1 MKKRLNIGRL
11 LLLAVTA
18 ALLSCALS
26 ASGEISERL
35 RERIRERSRA
45 DTQRVET
52 KSVQPTSPRSVSGV
66 LGSPRVPSGPP
77 AESRSVSVFSAPRPS
92 RSPGSVLGGNSLP
105 QVSSPQIVTG
115 GSSGGRQPVSPGPVV
130 IMGRPE
136 TRQPVAPGPIAPGRQ
151 EVRVSPPSVGM
162 VLGSEPTRQVA
173 PRAPTQG
180 EGSVS
185 ASTSVSGVLGAVRD
199 RVRQETSATTQPV
212 QPGRGEVHRGAS
224 RSAPSPSAVLGGASR
239 PNAVTRDT
247 GRPVRIDDAYSRG
260 AVDTSVGQ
268 TLGAPAG
275 QSISTVLGESR
286 VTKRIYSYGP
296 GRRTTRSGRVVVIP
310 PYSYRS
316 TTIFLGFGDLYP
328 RYRIPIAGYSV
339 NYFYYPYYCEAPIVT
354 GYTVFPS
361 LYFYYG
367 TVPRYVYGPRI
378 IVLERPTYIIE
389 REVRVLEDDVDYYY
403 LSPEV
408 RTSLKET
415 LQDIKEAWE
424 YGDFDLLL
432 RHVRAEGK
440 IHVYIR
446 GKYSYSLTTEDYRDM
461 TKDAIEHTDTKSF
474 EWVKTENV
482 SDSEVV
488 AKAKHVFLDKDGNR
502 RTVYASYRLV
512 KERGVWWIVGVGTS
526 NKLSDD

>member
-1 MKKRLNIGRL
+1 MKKPFNVGRL

-52 KSVQPTSPRSVSGV
+52 KSVQPTSPMSVSGV
-66 LGSPRVPSGPP
+66 LGSPGISTSPVKRRGMG
-77 AESRSVSVFSAPRPS
+77 ALSAPIPS

-105 QVSSPQIVTG
+105 RVSSPQVVVG
-115 GSSGGRQPVSPGPVV
+115 GPSGNRQPVSPEPIV
-130 IMGRPE
+130 IMRRPE
-136 TRQPVAPGPIAPGRQ
+136 TRQPVAPGPPAPVRQ
-151 EVRVSPPSVGM
+151 EVRTGLPSVGM
-162 VLGSEPTRQVA
+162 VLGAEPNRSAV
-173 PRAPTQG
+173 PRVPSQQE
-180 EGSVS
+180 EGSVGAS
-185 ASTSVSGVLGAVRD
+185 ASVSGVLGAVRG
-199 RVRQETSATTQPV
+199 RVRQETNTTV
-212 QPGRGEVHRGAS
+212 QSGRGEVRRGTS
-224 RSAPSPSAVLGGASR
+224 QPAPSPSVVLGGTSR

-260 AVDTSVGQ
+260 AVDTSVGRIPS
-268 TLGAPAG
+268 TPAG

-286 VTKRIYSYGP
+286 ATRRIYSYGP

-328 RYRIPIAGYSV
+328 RYRVPVTGFSV
-339 NYFYYPYYCEAPIVT
+339 NYFYYPYYCEVPVVT

-378 IVLERPTYIIE
+378 IVLERPTYVIE

-403 LSPEV
+403 LSPEI

-424 YGDFDLLL
+424 DGDFDLLL

-461 TKDAIEHTDTKSF
+461 TKDAIEHTETKSF
-474 EWVKTENV
+474 DWVKTENI